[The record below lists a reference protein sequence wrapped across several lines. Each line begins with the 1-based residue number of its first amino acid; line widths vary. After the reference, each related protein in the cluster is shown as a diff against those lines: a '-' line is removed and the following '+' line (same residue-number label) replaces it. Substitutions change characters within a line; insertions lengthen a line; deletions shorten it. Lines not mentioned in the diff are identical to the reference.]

1 MFEMYDFWFLIQ
13 ICVAN
18 ILGVKLK
25 LSEEAEMC
33 KQYVEFGFWLGG
45 KHWRIIYNNSFN
57 VNITGV
63 PVHDFVSAPLGCP
76 FLPRP
81 CDQSPSPSSCCSA
94 KVTKEKEIY
103 QATLKSS
110 KNMQGICA

>member
-33 KQYVEFGFWLGG
+33 KQYVEFGF
-45 KHWRIIYNNSFN
+45 
-57 VNITGV
+57 
-63 PVHDFVSAPLGCP
+63 
-76 FLPRP
+76 
-81 CDQSPSPSSCCSA
+81 
-94 KVTKEKEIY
+94 
-103 QATLKSS
+103 
-110 KNMQGICA
+110 